1 MGRPRQYNPADFV
14 DDLCAHLAKGLPMA
28 EWSRVDGNP
37 SLDVVET
44 WQKKDDDVARRI
56 AHAREVGGDAI
67 AADAL
72 RIADDTSG
80 DTLRDRL
87 RVETRLKLLA
97 KWHPKRYG
105 DRQQVEHSGKVELPA
120 MDDREAATRL
130 AALLREAQR
139 QQGG

>member
-1 MGRPRQYNPADFV
+1 MGRKRQYDPADFV
-14 DDLCAHLAKGLPMA
+14 DDLCDHLTKGLPMA
-28 EWSRVDGNP
+28 EWSRIPGNP

-44 WQKKDDDVARRI
+44 WQQKDREIERSI
-56 AHAREVGGDAI
+56 AHAREVGGDMI

-80 DTLRDRL
+80 DPVRDRL

-105 DRQQVEHSGKVELPA
+105 DRQQVEHSGGVSLNVVTGVPEPQS
-120 MDDREAATRL
+120 DGAA
-130 AALLREAQR
+130 E
-139 QQGG
+139 

>member
-1 MGRPRQYNPADFV
+1 MVARRRYDPAAFL
-14 DDLCAHLAKGLPMA
+14 DDLCDHLSKGLPMA
-28 EWSRVDGNP
+28 EWSRRKGNP
-37 SLDVVET
+37 SLDVVED
-44 WQKKDDDVARRI
+44 WCKADESIARSI

-72 RIADDTSG
+72 RIADDTTG

-105 DRQQVEHSGKVELPA
+105 DRQQLEHSGGVSIQVVTGVPESAP
-120 MDDREAATRL
+120 DTSND
-130 AALLREAQR
+130 
-139 QQGG
+139 G